1 MTESG
6 RRAATTRRCWWSG
19 STQRNLAES
28 LRAMTDGRL
37 RIEPLIT
44 HRFALERV
52 AEAVDLL
59 VERPA
64 EAVGV
69 VLQP

>member
-1 MTESG
+1 MLVE
-6 RRAATTRRCWWSG
+6 W
-19 STQRNLAES
+19 STQRNLMES

-44 HRFALERV
+44 HRFSLDRV
-52 AEAVDLL
+52 GEAVDLL
-59 VERPA
+59 IERPA